1 MISFEKMVKQEE
13 KFLKKTRKDSEKMDI
28 SYWLDTKVKKEF
40 PSLEESEETKIC
52 VIGGGMTGLTT
63 AYYLSKAG
71 HPVILLEKDRIGEHT
86 SGNTT
91 AKITSQH
98 GLFYDYLLQSL
109 GIQKASQYYFAN
121 EQAIRNIESIVEN
134 EKIDCHF
141 QKQNAYVFTESEK
154 QVEKIKKEVNAVTKI
169 GGHPKFVKDLPIP
182 VSCKGAICFENQA
195 QFHPYLYMQGLA
207 NCITKYGGKIYEN
220 TKVYDINLDKDIY
233 EIKTDKAKVRA
244 SIVVLATHYPIINLP
259 GFYFMK
265 MYQEVSY
272 LIAFETQ
279 HHDWEGLYI
288 NEEKPT
294 ISLRKTENGLVLLGG
309 EEHKTGEKVP
319 LKDRYANLEAKAKHL
334 FPDAKI
340 RYRWNT
346 EDCIPLDKIPYIGEF
361 SNLMPNVYVATGYK
375 KWGMTHAN
383 IAANIITDKIQGKTN
398 PYVDVFDSTRLRPM
412 KNYQELMEMG
422 KQVGKSLVL
431 DKLKMPK
438 ELLKELQPE
447 EGKILEVEGQKVGVY
462 CDIQG
467 NYHFIKPVCS
477 HLGCEL
483 TWNPLDKVWDC
494 PCHGSRFSY
503 DGESLEAP
511 SIKHLDR
518 LEGGD
523 IS

>member
-1 MISFEKMVKQEE
+1 MIVI
-13 KFLKKTRKDSEKMDI
+13 MDI
-28 SYWLDTKVKKEF
+28 SYWLDTKDKIQF
-40 PSLEESEETKIC
+40 PSLGENKETKIC
-52 VIGGGMTGLTT
+52 IIGGGMTGLST
-63 AYYLSKAG
+63 AYYLTKLG
-71 HPVILLEKDRIGEHT
+71 YPVILLEKDRIGEHT

-109 GIQKASQYYFAN
+109 GEKQASQYYFAN
-121 EQAIRNIESIVEN
+121 EQAIRNIENIVQKEN
-134 EKIDCHF
+134 ISCHF
-141 QKQNAYVFTESEK
+141 KRQNAYVFTEAEK
-154 QVEKIKKEVNAVTKI
+154 SVEKIKKEIKAVEKI
-169 GGHPKFVKDLPIP
+169 GGHAKFVKDLPIP

-207 NCITKYGGKIYEN
+207 NCITNQGGQIYEN
-220 TKVYDINLDKDIY
+220 SKVYDLKSNRDFY
-233 EIKTDKAKVRA
+233 EIITEKAKIHA
-244 SIVVLATHYPIINLP
+244 SIVILSTHYPIVNFP

-279 HHDWEGLYI
+279 YANWEGMYI
-288 NEEKPT
+288 NDEQPT
-294 ISLRKTENGLVLLGG
+294 ISLRKTESGLVLLGG
-309 EEHKTGEKVP
+309 QEHKTGEKVP
-319 LKDRYANLEAKAKHL
+319 LKDRYTNLEVRAKNL
-334 FPDAKI
+334 FPDAKVH
-340 RYRWNT
+340 YKWNT

-383 IAANIITDKIQGKTN
+383 IAANIITDKIQGKES
-398 PYVDVFDSTRLRPM
+398 PYADVFDATRLKPI
-412 KNYQELMEMG
+412 KNYQELIQMG
-422 KQVGKSLVL
+422 KQVGKSFVL

-447 EGKILEVEGQKVGVY
+447 EGKILEIGGQKVGVY
-462 CDIQG
+462 CDNQR
-467 NYHFIKPVCS
+467 NYHFVKPVCS

-511 SIKHLDR
+511 SIKHLEKI
-518 LEGGD
+518 EGGD